1 MSARHEAEAWVAL
14 PSGEKFSGASPGQTH
29 PYQMFM
35 GGVVPRMGRLIMAHD
50 LIGQALGALSGV
62 VLFGPGALSR
72 AEREMVA
79 AVTATAQDCA
89 Y

>member
-1 MSARHEAEAWVAL
+1 MSEHREPEAWVTL
-14 PSGEKFSGASPGQTH
+14 PSGEEFHGAAPGQTH
-29 PYQMFM
+29 PYQTFM
-35 GGVVPRMGRLIMAHD
+35 QGVVPRMARLIMAHD

-79 AVTATAQDCA
+79 AVTAAAQDCS